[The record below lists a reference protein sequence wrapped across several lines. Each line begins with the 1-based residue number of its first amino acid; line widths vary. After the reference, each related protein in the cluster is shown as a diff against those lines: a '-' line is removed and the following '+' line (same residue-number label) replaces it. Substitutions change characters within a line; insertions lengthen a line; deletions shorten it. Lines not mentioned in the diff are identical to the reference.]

1 VLNIW
6 SLSGIIIAIV
16 AALLYL
22 WWNGFSEQGEVTFSA
37 VSWLLYKGYPLYTA
51 LDSAERYSLQHGP
64 NIYLAIGGVMK
75 LLGPSYTTA
84 KLANVLALL
93 LVILI
98 SWLWLSKLANK
109 HDALWLVGLESWILL
124 HWHYSFAARPDS
136 LMLLWVTVSMY
147 VVTTARNRLLMMLG
161 TAIPMG
167 LIINLKIHGVFY
179 FLPVLLIVY
188 RRLGW
193 QCLTVVGALA
203 LPLAV
208 APFLLP
214 QVSFTNY
221 ILWLTQSAHM
231 GISFGNLLDKVVLI
245 FELFMILVAVGVI
258 GGIDLRRFF
267 LRHRLMILTFLAS
280 LIVPSIIGSKP
291 GSGTNHLMPFVP
303 VFIYIMLL
311 LAAEIR
317 ARIGRGSEVGRTRL
331 ATNLS
336 YVFLVS
342 LLILNTVSG
351 VGKAISLIKPSS
363 NGDRAAVIQE
373 LQEIE
378 SLYPGRTLEV
388 GYGEGKSFGAYRD
401 FVVLPV
407 FHGNPYLVDKVALG
421 DMSGT
426 GMPTPAATIS
436 KLKGGAIN
444 IWLIPAGNTPFALRE
459 FDDSFRQAFVQNY
472 RLTTRTRFF
481 DIWIHTSDP
490 ESDKE

>member
-136 LMLLWVTVSMY
+136 LMLLCVTVSMY
-147 VVTTARNRLLMMLG
+147 IVTAERNKLLMMLG
-161 TAIPMG
+161 TAIPLG

-179 FLPVLLIVY
+179 SFPVLWIVY
-188 RRLGW
+188 RCLGW
-193 QCLTVVGALA
+193 RCLMVVCALA
-203 LPLAV
+203 LPLSV
-208 APFLLP
+208 APFLLS

-231 GISFGNLLDKVVLI
+231 GINLGNLFDKVVLI
-245 FELFMILVAVGVI
+245 FELFMVLFAIGVI
-258 GGIDLRRFF
+258 GGIDLHRFY
-267 LRHRLMILTFLAS
+267 LRHRPMILTLLGT
-280 LIVPSIIGSKP
+280 LIVTSIIGSKP
-291 GSGTNHLMPFVP
+291 GSGTNHLMPLVP
-303 VFIYIMLL
+303 VFIYMMFL
-311 LAAEIR
+311 LATDVR
-317 ARIGRGSEVGRTRL
+317 ARIGRRPEVVRTRL
-331 ATNLS
+331 AINLS
-336 YVFLVS
+336 YVILVS
-342 LLILNTVSG
+342 VLVLNTISG
-351 VGKAISLIKPSS
+351 VGKAISLIKPTS
-363 NGDRAAVIQE
+363 NGDRAAIIQE
-373 LQEIE
+373 LQGIE
-378 SLYPGRTLEV
+378 ALYPGRTLEI
-388 GYGEGKSFGAYRD
+388 GYGEEKSFATYRD
-401 FVVLPV
+401 YVVLPV

-421 DMSGT
+421 DMHGT
-426 GMPTPAATIS
+426 GLPTPAATID
-436 KLKGGAIN
+436 KLKGGAIQG
-444 IWLIPAGNTPFALRE
+444 WLIPKGNSPFALRE
-459 FDDSFRQAFVQNY
+459 FDNAFRQAFVQNY
-472 RLTTRTRFF
+472 RLTSRTQFF
-481 DIWIHTSDP
+481 DVWIYSSDP
-490 ESDKE
+490 ISATE